1 MEPLLDLELLRTFA
15 AVVKAGELKKAAGT
29 LFRSQAAVSM
39 QLKRLEEQLGKRLLE
54 RNNQGITLTRDG
66 ETLLGY
72 TEQLLRLSNA
82 TLTALDQRQLTGKI
96 RFGIST
102 DYAQDFL
109 IHFMP
114 ILLRELPH
122 LDARI
127 TCDRS
132 RNLRKLVARGDLDV
146 AIVAGEADSEGEELL
161 WSERLIW
168 AAAISFRLDEHDKLP
183 VALYEDDCIV
193 RELCLADLKRSG
205 ITYQK
210 VFSSPVMENIA
221 AAVQA
226 GMAVSLL
233 PESLLKPGQTRP
245 LPRQLLNSDVIM
257 KMNLIRSPL
266 IATPIL
272 EKLADCLREAGGRLN
287 RKG

>member
-39 QLKRLEEQLGKRLLE
+39 QLKRLEEQLGVRLLE
-54 RNNQGITLTRDG
+54 RNNQGIRLTRDG

-72 TEQLLRLSNA
+72 TEQLLRLNNA
-82 TLTALDQRQLTGKI
+82 TLAALSQRQLAGKI

-109 IHFMP
+109 MHFMP

-122 LDARI
+122 LEAHI
-127 TCDRS
+127 TCERS
-132 RNLRKLVARGDLDV
+132 RSLRKLVARGELDV
-146 AIVAGEADSEGEELL
+146 AIVAGEPGGEDEELL

-168 AAAISFRLDEHDKLP
+168 SAPATIRLEEQETLP
-183 VALYEDDCIV
+183 VALYEDDCTV
-193 RELCLADLKRSG
+193 RDLCLADLKRAG
-205 ITYQK
+205 IAYRR
-210 VFSSPVMENIA
+210 VFASPVMENIA

-233 PESLLKPGQTRP
+233 PESLLKPGLTRP
-245 LPRQLLNSDVIM
+245 LPRQLLSSDAILR
-257 KMNLIRSPL
+257 MNLIRSPL
-266 IATPIL
+266 IATAIL
-272 EKLADCLREAGGRLN
+272 DKLAGCLREAGARLN
-287 RKG
+287 GLA